1 MFLAISPQKELI
13 LSIVAHYL
21 RTSSEEVDINP
32 LMTFLKEEEVNS
44 YEFPHNETTQFT
56 RIHKDH
62 MMHF

>member
-21 RTSSEEVDINP
+21 RTSSEKVDINP

-44 YEFPHNETTQFT
+44 YEFPHNETKHFT